1 MAQPR
6 HQRRTITGNPFGEF
20 RLEANE
26 ATRLRL
32 EQIIRKGGPMP
43 EGTRVIGAAIV
54 EVEGYRGPR
63 ELRAISSKATDGLGH
78 EAPTAHA
85 QTPTTRTLSV
95 ARSIGGASIRREFPF
110 SHINDAEIK
119 LFEEITANLPANARG
134 RISFLTMR
142 SREGGNILEPIPACS
157 SCTNAAL
164 QLAGNF
170 RGVQVGSYAATRPVA
185 VLDLGLPP
193 AAGARL
199 ASPGGRAGTPPAQPA
214 PPKAP
219 AAPKA
224 PPKAPAAPK
233 APSLPETPPAA
244 TTAPTVKPPS
254 AWKAGLKAGG
264 KVLVW
269 ALIFA
274 GLEYLVRRRLDKELD
289 ESIDKA
295 RDGAM
300 PWAQRLKREDPSKPV
315 YMRVMV
321 RAEEYS
327 RYVPLLGWMPETPKL
342 HMIQIAMVREE
353 IDPPVVENQDDRF
366 NIWRPG
372 VATTVTYTELMVP

>member
-1 MAQPR
+1 M
-6 HQRRTITGNPFGEF
+6 GNPLGEL

-32 EQIIRKGGPMP
+32 EQIIRQGPMP

-63 ELRAISSKATDGLGH
+63 ELRAISASATDNLGH
-78 EAPTAHA
+78 AAPTAHA
-85 QTPTTRTLSV
+85 RTPTTRTLSV
-95 ARSIGGASIRREFPF
+95 ARGIGGASIRREFPF

-119 LFEEITANLPANARG
+119 LFEEITHNLPANPRG

-142 SREGGNILEPIPACS
+142 SRAGGKILEPIPACS
-157 SCTNAAL
+157 SCTNATF
-164 QLAGNF
+164 QVAGRF
-170 RGVQVGSYAATRPVA
+170 RGVQVASYAATHQTA
-185 VLDLGLPP
+185 ELDLGLPP
-193 AAGARL
+193 AAGARP

-214 PPKAP
+214 PPE
-219 AAPKA
+219 
-224 PPKAPAAPK
+224 APAAPK
-233 APSLPETPPAA
+233 APSLPKTPPAA

-264 KVLVW
+264 KVLGW

-274 GLEYLVRRRLDKELD
+274 GLEYLVHRRLEKELD

-295 RDGAM
+295 RHGAM

-321 RAEEYS
+321 RAEDYS
-327 RYVPLLGWMPETPKL
+327 RYFPILGWIPETPKL

-353 IDPPVVENQDDRF
+353 IDPPVVEKQDERLNF
-366 NIWRPG
+366 WHPG